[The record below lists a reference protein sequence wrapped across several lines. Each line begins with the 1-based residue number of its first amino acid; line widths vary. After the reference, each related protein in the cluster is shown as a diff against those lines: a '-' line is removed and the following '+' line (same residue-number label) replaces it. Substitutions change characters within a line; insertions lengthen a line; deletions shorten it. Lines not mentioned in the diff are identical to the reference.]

1 MSSSIRIIIEK
12 IYSSRLSVNI
22 LSQFILTGFSYIV
35 PIVLIPFLASNL
47 GLRNY
52 GVVNLAIAFAFYF
65 QVFNEW
71 GFDLS
76 NVRHVVKKQDDPIE
90 LGQFVSAV
98 LQSKII
104 LFCLSLSIYILLI
117 IFIDELYVHRIAY
130 ALAALK
136 LLGMVL
142 NVNWLFRAM
151 ENSQHV
157 AKIILSVKLLVT
169 VPIFFIVDDPGDY
182 NWVIFLFSFEA
193 IVSALV
199 SLIVAKRLYNIKYE
213 YVSFSLCFYY
223 IKDSLPFFASTFFS
237 RIYQTSNVTVLGLVC
252 GEATAGLYSMIE
264 KLHNAYVAFV
274 IPLISNVMYPYFSR
288 IRDFYRINKVVI
300 TINALNIL
308 FLLAL
313 YFLSPLY
320 ISILIKNDVEE
331 FSRYFSLF
339 LLLLSISI
347 PVELLGFPYLGVMGF
362 TNKVTL
368 TTALTALLY
377 LLGLFILIMTKS
389 VSIVMVILLLLLVN
403 IICLLTRIV
412 LIKNIRANSTLLK

>member
-1 MSSSIRIIIEK
+1 MSSGIRIIFKK
-12 IYSSRLSVNI
+12 ICHSRLSVNVF
-22 LSQFILTGFSYIV
+22 SQFILTGFSYVV
-35 PIVLIPFLASNL
+35 PIVLIPFLVSNL
-47 GLRNY
+47 GIGNY

-76 NVRHVVKKQDDPIE
+76 NVRHVVQKQDNVVE

-98 LQSKII
+98 LQCKII
-104 LFCLSLSIYILLI
+104 LFCLSLLVYILLVA
-117 IFIDELYVHRIAY
+117 FIDGLYAYRIAY

-142 NVNWLFRAM
+142 NVNWLFRSM
-151 ENSQHV
+151 EDSQYV

-169 VPIFFIVDDPGDY
+169 IPIFFIVDAPGDY
-182 NWVIFLFSFEA
+182 NWVIFFFSFEA
-193 IVSALV
+193 IVSAFV
-199 SLIVAKRLYNIKYE
+199 SLIAAKKLYHIRYKF
-213 YVSFSLCFYY
+213 VSLSLCLYY
-223 IKDSLPFFASTFFS
+223 IKDSFPFFASTFFS
-237 RIYQTSNVTVLGLVC
+237 RVYQTSNITVLGLVC
-252 GEATAGLYSMIE
+252 GGVTAGLYSMIE

-300 TINALNIL
+300 AISSLNVL
-308 FLLAL
+308 LLLAL

-320 ISILIKNDVEE
+320 MSILIKSNIEE
-331 FSRYFSLF
+331 FSLYFSLF

-368 TTALTALLY
+368 TTALTAFLY
-377 LLGLFILIMTKS
+377 LLGLSILIVTQS
-389 VSIVMVILLLLLVN
+389 VSIVMVTLLLLLVN

-412 LIKNIRANSTLLK
+412 LIKNLRTQSTLLR